1 MVLARDRVASP
12 PCWLGKSGC
21 YSSFSS
27 TPPLRTP
34 FCPTPPPCS
43 ELESK
48 MVLARSKWNAFAR
61 HKRPVL
67 QAIVNLTTY
76 QVKREWVDTKVRCK
90 INWTGN
96 VSRSMR
102 WSAPWSTEQ
111 AAWREEHS
119 GTIYTGSLRGS
130 TRHATSM
137 WWSALV
143 CPQFL
148 PGIVSTN
155 LACRRSFLASG

>member
-1 MVLARDRVASP
+1 MLTWEKWVLLLFQPDSHPLGRLFVSPTLFRV
-12 PCWLGKSGC
+12 GIRIG
-21 YSSFSS
+21 
-27 TPPLRTP
+27 
-34 FCPTPPPCS
+34 
-43 ELESK
+43 
-48 MVLARSKWNAFAR
+48 ARSIQMKCFR
-61 HKRPVL
+61 SPKY
-67 QAIVNLTTY
+67 AIVNLTTY
-76 QVKREWVDTKVRCK
+76 QVKRKWVDTKVRCK

-119 GTIYTGSLRGS
+119 GTIHTRSLRGS

-155 LACRRSFLASG
+155 LVCRRSFLASG